1 MHPVVDRLASHEWD
15 LVEVRRLLRGLSTLM
30 ATEVDAILDLD
41 PASAR
46 TA

>member
-15 LVEVRRLLRGLSTLM
+15 PAEVRGLLRGLSAM
-30 ATEVDAILDLD
+30 MSAEVDAILGVD
-41 PASAR
+41 PAPAR